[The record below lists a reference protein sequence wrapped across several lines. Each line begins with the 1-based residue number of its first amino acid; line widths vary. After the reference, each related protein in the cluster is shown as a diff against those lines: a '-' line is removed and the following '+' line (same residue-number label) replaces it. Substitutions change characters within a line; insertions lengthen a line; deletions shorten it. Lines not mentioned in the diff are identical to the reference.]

1 MEKFNL
7 NIKMFNVKTFDTGWY
22 CILNK
27 KNNENNL
34 KIIK

>member
-7 NIKMFNVKTFDTGWY
+7 NIKMFNVKTFDTGY
-22 CILNK
+22 ILNK